1 MPQSS
6 GSSNPQAPL
15 EAQKPHHK
23 MINQQINSLLK
34 DAVCLLVSV
43 SVI

>member
-15 EAQKPHHK
+15 EAQKPYHK
-23 MINQQINSLLK
+23 MIK

-43 SVI
+43 SEI